1 VNVRPSRSLRFLLS
15 MHITVKHNVTN
26 MKSGKSCTH
35 PHYLFQRGTQK
46 SNTGRTK
53 QQKPPC
59 NACCDDHS

>member
-26 MKSGKSCTH
+26 MKSGKSCTRTIPTLSSH
-35 PHYLFQRGTQK
+35 EQHW
-46 SNTGRTK
+46 TK

-59 NACCDDHS
+59 NML